1 MIQTGI
7 IFLGGSQ
14 TFVGV
19 LATVIVMCV
28 LAGENNFIYKILSLI
43 KAQMAD
49 NLKNVSSDINFSK
62 LSNDSDYKLL
72 KVLMSGNRTDISG
85 QQKVEGGALLSRI
98 SLWKSTFQVENVK
111 PQLQGEDREIS
122 LAPLY
127 TFLFVLVVFLFDE
140 LLRSSMIPYND
151 YLVSCLSFFTL
162 FSYVYWVGKWMTY
175 IIDIFRNNGNRT
187 YNLLSNGHFSRIMQ
201 IVHFTPFKKD
211 YLRLGYEILWFIII
225 ATLLAINHVNGT
237 VLTVVLTVCGVVF
250 PFVIEGFYHLHPAG
264 KKESDLDKGYRSTL
278 NHFGRFLFM
287 SILVALIYFIMSSYM
302 PAFKGMFIPYNGLH
316 WLKIFTVGFV
326 ILNGLVAPS
335 VLPFHSYRLLSRQ
348 VMKKP
353 QKMQERVDKEIDSLL
368 RDVKTFTSRCQVD

>member
-225 ATLLAINHVNGT
+225 ATLLAISHVNGT

>member
-1 MIQTGI
+1 MIQNSI

-62 LSNDSDYKLL
+62 LNNNSDYKLL
-72 KVLMSGNRTDISG
+72 KMLMSANNNISG
-85 QQKVEGGALLSRI
+85 QLKAEGGILLSRI
-98 SLWKSTFQVENVK
+98 SLWKSTFQIENVK
-111 PQLQGEDREIS
+111 PHLQGEDREIS

-127 TFLFVLVVFLFDE
+127 TFLFVLVVFLYDE
-140 LLRSSMIPYND
+140 LLRSSMIPFND
-151 YLVSCLSFFTL
+151 YMVSSLTFFTL
-162 FSYVYWVGKWMTY
+162 FSYVYWGCKWVTY
-175 IIDIFRNNGNRT
+175 VIDLFRNNGNRT
-187 YNLLSNGHFSRIMQ
+187 YNLLSDGNLSRIMQ
-201 IVHFTPFKKD
+201 IVHFTLFKND
-211 YLRLGYEILWFIII
+211 WIRIGYEIAWFIFI
-225 ATLLAINHVNGT
+225 ASMLTFFNVSGT
-237 VLTVVLTVCGVVF
+237 ILTVDLTVCGVVF
-250 PFVIEGFYHLHPAG
+250 PLVVEGFYHLHPAE
-264 KKESDLDKGYRSTL
+264 KKVSDLDKGYRSTL

-287 SILVALIYFIMSSYM
+287 SILVATVYFLMSCYI
-302 PAFKGMFIPYNGLH
+302 PAFKGMLITYNGLH

-326 ILNGLVAPS
+326 ILNGLVVPS

-353 QKMQERVDKEIDSLL
+353 QKMQERVDKEIEGLL
-368 RDVKTFTSRCQVD
+368 RDVKTFTSKCQVD

>member
-1 MIQTGI
+1 
-7 IFLGGSQ
+7 
-14 TFVGV
+14 
-19 LATVIVMCV
+19 
-28 LAGENNFIYKILSLI
+28 
-43 KAQMAD
+43 
-49 NLKNVSSDINFSK
+49 
-62 LSNDSDYKLL
+62 
-72 KVLMSGNRTDISG
+72 
-85 QQKVEGGALLSRI
+85 
-98 SLWKSTFQVENVK
+98 
-111 PQLQGEDREIS
+111 
-122 LAPLY
+122 
-127 TFLFVLVVFLFDE
+127 VF
-140 LLRSSMIPYND
+140 
-151 YLVSCLSFFTL
+151 
-162 FSYVYWVGKWMTY
+162 
-175 IIDIFRNNGNRT
+175 
-187 YNLLSNGHFSRIMQ
+187 
-201 IVHFTPFKKD
+201 
-211 YLRLGYEILWFIII
+211 I
-225 ATLLAINHVNGT
+225 ATLLAISHVNGT

-278 NHFGRFLFM
+278 DHFGRFLFM

>member
-1 MIQTGI
+1 MIQTSI

-49 NLKNVSSDINFSK
+49 SLKNVSSEINFSK
-62 LSNDSDYKLL
+62 LSNNSDYKLL

-85 QQKVEGGALLSRI
+85 QQKVEGGTLLSRI

-140 LLRSSMIPYND
+140 LLRSSMIPCND
-151 YLVSCLSFFTL
+151 FMVSCLSFFTL
-162 FSYVYWVGKWMTY
+162 FSYVYWGCKWMTY
-175 IIDIFRNNGNRT
+175 MIDVFRNNGNRT
-187 YNLLSNGHFSRIMQ
+187 YNLLSDGQFSKIMQ
-201 IVHFTPFKKD
+201 IVHFTPFKND
-211 YLRLGYEILWFIII
+211 WIRISYEIAWFVFI
-225 ATLLAINHVNGT
+225 ATILAIIPVSGT
-237 VLTVVLTVCGVVF
+237 VLAVVLTICGVVF

-264 KKESDLDKGYRSTL
+264 KKVSDMDKGYRSTL
-278 NHFGRFLFM
+278 NHFGRFLLM
-287 SILVALIYFIMSSYM
+287 SILVTIVYFLMSSYI
-302 PAFKGMFIPYNGLH
+302 PAFKGMLIPYNGLQ

-326 ILNGLVAPS
+326 ILNGLIVPS

-348 VMKKP
+348 VVKKP
-353 QKMQERVDKEIDSLL
+353 QKMQERVDREIEGLL
-368 RDVKTFTSRCQVD
+368 RDVKIFTSKCQVD

>member
-1 MIQTGI
+1 MIQASI

-49 NLKNVSSDINFSK
+49 SLKNVSSDIYFSK
-62 LSNDSDYKLL
+62 LSNNSDYKLL
-72 KVLMSGNRTDISG
+72 KLLMSGNRTDISG
-85 QQKVEGGALLSRI
+85 QQKAEGGTLLSRI

-140 LLRSSMIPYND
+140 LLRSSMIPCND
-151 YLVSCLSFFTL
+151 FMVSCLSFFTL
-162 FSYVYWVGKWMTY
+162 FSYVYWGGKWATY
-175 IIDIFRNNGNRT
+175 VIDIFRNNGNRT
-187 YNLLSNGHFSRIMQ
+187 YNLLSDGQFSRIMQ
-201 IVHFTPFKKD
+201 VVHFTAFKND
-211 YLRLGYEILWFIII
+211 WVRISYEILWFMFV
-225 ATLLAINHVNGT
+225 AMLLAITHVNGAI
-237 VLTVVLTVCGVVF
+237 LTVVLTVCGVVF
-250 PFVIEGFYHLHPAG
+250 PFVIEGFYHLHPAE
-264 KKESDLDKGYRSTL
+264 KKESDLDKGYRTTV

-287 SILVALIYFIMSSYM
+287 SILVAIVYFLMDSYI
-302 PAFKGMFIPYNGLH
+302 PIFKGMLIPYNGLH

-348 VMKKP
+348 VIKKP
-353 QKMQERVDKEIDSLL
+353 QKMQERVDKEIESLL
-368 RDVKTFTSRCQVD
+368 KEVKAFTSKCQVD